1 MLENMTGG
9 RLRST
14 IHRVLDHGEER
25 MSAPFFLEPGWDKQL
40 CGKSHDIEV
49 LSAWV
54 GVLEALKV

>member
-25 MSAPFFLEPGWDKQL
+25 MSAPFFLEPGWDKEL
-40 CGKSHDIEV
+40 CGKSIPGNRSQRIIKSIGE
-49 LSAWV
+49 
-54 GVLEALKV
+54 